1 MSFSILSQGVK
12 RSKKEQTVQEKKEI
26 NVFTDVSSIVEDLRQ
41 IQNKIRKVEKADL
54 PAKEK
59 EGRIVKLLNLK
70 ESKEAELKSSLNI
83 QDSSS
88 KLEAIPSFREI
99 IKRVGLDD
107 EVVSLITDKLK
118 FKVPSPVQA
127 CCILPIIEVFS

>member
-26 NVFTDVSSIVEDLRQ
+26 NVFTDVSPIVEDLRQ